1 MYEPYLAIIK
11 LTSSLPKSL
20 FFLLP
25 NYEIMLAFWKHLQ
38 AQYEC
43 LQKKAY
49 TYTVQSASV

>member
-1 MYEPYLAIIK
+1 MYDPYFATIK

-38 AQYEC
+38 AQYER
-43 LQKKAY
+43 LQKK
-49 TYTVQSASV
+49 TYMYAVQAAFV